1 MKNTLVFDYR
11 NSYDLEALAKV
22 SDGTNRLMLVIK
34 SDISKR
40 PTLTV
45 GGTLVSITES
55 PYEYQ
60 VSSSLWA
67 GSSGNLTLI
76 LADNDGSKEYSVTKY
91 SSAIASGD
99 NLMIV
104 QDSSTAFHFVNVKGS
119 GSSGGKSYGLS
130 LAGAVLSLIENG
142 GSASVTLPQGA
153 QGYGITA
160 TIEDDTLT
168 AATWESR
175 GTIGQT
181 TTWSGTSGA
190 RGTTRVNDI
199 FMAVGM
205 ATDTFDAY
213 VLIFQSTTSSG
224 NLAGTCLGKAVAK
237 RGATGAQGATG
248 PQGPQGETGPQGP
261 TGPQGET
268 GATGATGPQ
277 GPTGATGNGIASIVK
292 TGTSGLVDTYR
303 ITMTDGAYFDYTVT
317 NGAKGDKGDKG
328 DPFTYQDF
336 TPQQLADLKQD
347 VSTFY
352 FKAESTYTTSGA
364 SESTIPIGITGI
376 RSTDILLVDISGLE
390 LIEGT
395 DFTISGTNIVL
406 TIPITQAGTVVHFIA
421 LRCVEV
427 TAQDYSA
434 LKGDTGA
441 QGPTGAAAGFGTP
454 TATIDANTGTP
465 SVTIAASGP
474 DTAKV
479 FSFDFKNLKGATGA
493 QGPTG
498 ATGNGI
504 ASVTKTGTSGLVDTY
519 TITFTDGTTT
529 TFTVTNGQD
538 GSGATWSSLSGKPFS
553 TVNSGSF
560 TVSGTDLRLA
570 RDVVT
575 GMSIHNGGNGDS
587 LGYNIKSVRGL
598 KYSPTGVSSN
608 EDAVLEYCMS
618 GTLSATDSYTF
629 QNSIIT
635 SDSRIDVYTNIM
647 DDVIVSQ
654 SQNPGYFNVTFKVSQ
669 SRDVRIY
676 IRNY

>member
-1 MKNTLVFDYR
+1 MKNTLIFDYR

-34 SDISKR
+34 SDISKS

-175 GTIGQT
+175 GAIGQT

-213 VLIFQSTTSSG
+213 VLVFQSTTSSG

-237 RGATGAQGATG
+237 RGAQGQQGATG
-248 PQGPQGETGPQGP
+248 PQGPTGETGPQGP
-261 TGPQGET
+261 QGPQGET

-303 ITMTDGAYFDYTVT
+303 ITMTDGSYFDYTVT

-352 FKAESTYTTSGA
+352 FKAESTYTTTGS

-376 RSTDILLVDISGLE
+376 RATDILMVDISGLD
-390 LIEGT
+390 LIGGVDYT
-395 DFTISGTNIVL
+395 VSGTNIVL
-406 TIPITQAGTVVHFIA
+406 TTPITHVGTTVHFIA

-434 LKGDTGA
+434 LEGDPGR
-441 QGPTGAAAGFGTP
+441 
-454 TATIDANTGTP
+454 
-465 SVTIAASGP
+465 
-474 DTAKV
+474 
-479 FSFDFKNLKGATGA
+479 
-493 QGPTG
+493 
-498 ATGNGI
+498 GI
-504 ASVTKTGTSGLVDTY
+504 TSITKTGTSGLVDTY
-519 TITFTDGTTT
+519 TILYTDNTTS
-529 TFTVTNGQD
+529 TFTVTNGED
-538 GSGATWSSLSGKPFS
+538 GSAGGWSAISNKPFS

-560 TVSGTDLRLA
+560 TVTSDDLRLA
-570 RDVVT
+570 GDRVESLSRYSSDGGTSTQGYRGVT
-575 GMSIHNGGNGDS
+575 AN
-587 LGYNIKSVRGL
+587 YKT
-598 KYSPTGVSSN
+598 PTGG
-608 EDAVLEYCMS
+608 S
-618 GTLSATDSYTF
+618 GTSNAIVEYVQKHGTTSAATTYTF
-629 QNSIIT
+629 TNT
-635 SDSRIDVYTNIM
+635 PTNTNMLIDVYSSIYGEAPTA
-647 DDVIVSQ
+647 VETPTTTSVK
-654 SQNPGYFNVTFKVSQ
+654 VTFAESKARTVAIVM
-669 SRDVRIY
+669 R
-676 IRNY
+676 